1 MPSSYV
7 IGEHFERFIHAQV
20 ESGRYA
26 SINEVVREALR
37 LMEDQESLREL
48 HIADLRHQVE
58 EGMNSGPGIPAE
70 EVFTRLEAKYESMVK
85 QRESA

>member
-1 MPSSYV
+1 MPFSYV
-7 IGEHFERFIHAQV
+7 IGEHFERFVHAQV
-20 ESGRYA
+20 ESGRYT

>member
-7 IGEHFERFIHAQV
+7 VGEHFERFIHAQV
-20 ESGRYA
+20 ESGRYT
-26 SINEVVREALR
+26 SVSEVVREALR

-48 HIADLRHQVE
+48 HIANLRSQVE

-70 EVFTRLEAKYESMVK
+70 EVFARLEAKYVAMVE
-85 QRESA
+85 QCESA

>member
-7 IGEHFERFIHAQV
+7 VGDHFERFIRAQV

-26 SINEVVREALR
+26 SVSEGVREALR

-48 HIADLRHQVE
+48 HTADLRRQVE

-70 EVFTRLEAKYESMVK
+70 EVFARLGAKYASMAE

>member
-7 IGEHFERFIHAQV
+7 VGEHFEHFIHAQV

-26 SINEVVREALR
+26 GASEVVREALR
-37 LMEDQESLREL
+37 LMEDQERLREL
-48 HIADLRHQVE
+48 HIAELRRQVQ

-70 EVFTRLEAKYESMVK
+70 EVFARLEAKYETMVE